1 MILAGEALCRMESLS
16 PPISPCIFFYW
27 RMKGNANEIFI
38 PAEFLDGQCEL
49 PRRGQTDPHNGKGR
63 IKGGGR
69 CSVSLFPLPLGAV
82 TPCIVRS
89 FASPAVFDKT
99 KATVLPFC
107 LFIYFLLFI
116 SVLLL

>member
-1 MILAGEALCRMESLS
+1 MPDGISS

-38 PAEFLDGQCEL
+38 PAEF
-49 PRRGQTDPHNGKGR
+49 QTDSASSRGAGKPIHTNGKGR

-82 TPCIVRS
+82 TL
-89 FASPAVFDKT
+89 
-99 KATVLPFC
+99 VL
-107 LFIYFLLFI
+107 
-116 SVLLL
+116 